1 MCFFTAAPLKLNFC
15 SQAMVVEQRE
25 RRGEK
30 VDGFLKVDGS
40 TAMMKVVRWWENGG
54 DEGEG
59 ATHVG
64 GWVSGNTSESLRC
77 GSFRTI
83 GLTAGSES
91 FRGSSGIIS
100 KGFGFGFGAGFGLD
114 GRLRIEK
121 GHQDKDNS
129 VPFILISTVSRELT
143 FLPPP
148 WGPPSSP
155 GGRISGEGFSP
166 PHLLKHVFVKIG
178 LWGRV
183 LSVELSVAWL
193 TLWVP
198 FFAPGCPWERIVTFN
213 HKTET
218 NCK

>member
-1 MCFFTAAPLKLNFC
+1 M
-15 SQAMVVEQRE
+15 
-25 RRGEK
+25 
-30 VDGFLKVDGS
+30 
-40 TAMMKVVRWWENGG
+40 
-54 DEGEG
+54 
-59 ATHVG
+59 
-64 GWVSGNTSESLRC
+64 SGNTSESLRC

-129 VPFILISTVSRELT
+129 VPFILISSISRELT

-155 GGRISGEGFSP
+155 GDRISGEGFSR
-166 PHLLKHVFVKIG
+166 PHLLKH
-178 LWGRV
+178 
-183 LSVELSVAWL
+183 
-193 TLWVP
+193 
-198 FFAPGCPWERIVTFN
+198 
-213 HKTET
+213 
-218 NCK
+218 